1 MRLHQFKCLCTCFC
15 VQMCCITMYVSA
27 CIMQMVRSQFIYPFS
42 SFSPP
47 LPSLLPL
54 SCKNHPALQP
64 LLSIS
69 AESWLHLGF
78 CLLSSI
84 SILSSAHPS
93 LIPAGL
99 SRPLGPLHHLCP
111 KPGLIFPEVHF
122 WAIKRRHVT
131 LFLHLLPSHFAFSKD
146 CSESFS

>member
-54 SCKNHPALQP
+54 SCKNHPALC
-64 LLSIS
+64 
-69 AESWLHLGF
+69 F